1 MVLRDGRTSVDDVWD
16 VLLRVIDGLLT
27 PRGLEVRQLAIAHAQ
42 AAASARATA
51 GARWAPTGHT
61 GTSGAPFE
69 EGDVMAGPTLTLGLT
84 GKISAA
90 SARRPWLTIT
100 VWAVIGTALVA
111 TSGTLGG
118 VFTTDISFT
127 DNPESQRARELLK
140 AWQGEPLFE
149 SLVISSEK
157 YPVQSPEFKTFVTD
171 LTAALRQH
179 PDKIDP
185 AQTSNVYELAAVQP
199 GVEAALISKDGH
211 TTLVNARVL
220 GDVDTAVASV
230 ATLDEAVAPFRANQ
244 DFTILRGGFI
254 SANEAF
260 TTASEEDLK
269 AERYVLPIALVILIV
284 VFGAVVAALA
294 PVVLGIIAIM
304 LTIASVTLIS
314 QISPLSFFV
323 TNVVTMIGLAVGID
337 YALFT
342 IARYREQRH
351 QGFDVSDSIAIA
363 GDTASRAV
371 VFSGATVIIALTG
384 LILVPN
390 TLFIAFGIGASIVVL
405 FAVLGTLTLLPAA
418 LRLLGDRIE
427 GVHPAQWQRLAA
439 LACGIG
445 VVAVPGPA
453 RGALAIATFGLIF
466 VPPIVR
472 RVMGKPAS
480 NVSPTAHLVDG
491 DEGFWASSARFVM
504 RNAVVMAVGST
515 VLLLVL
521 AVPYTRI
528 HLGASGPSALP
539 EKYEVRQAFTV
550 LNEKFVPGFLAPTEI
565 VIEAEDVKAPAV
577 QVAILNFQQRIAQD
591 PEIRLS
597 RLTVMS
603 DDGRLAALAVALSGD
618 LASTEAQGQIRR
630 LREEIV
636 PATFGGSGAR
646 VYVGGTSAINVDLF
660 DQVGVYTPIV
670 FAYVLG
676 LSFVLLMLVFRSIV
690 VPVKSIIMNLLSVGA
705 SYGVLIAVFQWG
717 WAPEFLGFGKVDA
730 IEAWLPLMM
739 FTILFGLSMDY
750 HVFLISRIRERFDE
764 THQNTESVAFGLR
777 STANIITGAAAIM
790 VAVFGGFALGEL
802 VMFQQLGLGL
812 AVAVFLD
819 ATIVRTV
826 LVPATMRLLGDAN
839 WYLPSWLNWL
849 PDLRVEQPALASTAL
864 MAGAAAGDSGA

>member
-1 MVLRDGRTSVDDVWD
+1 M
-16 VLLRVIDGLLT
+16 
-27 PRGLEVRQLAIAHAQ
+27 
-42 AAASARATA
+42 ASS
-51 GARWAPTGHT
+51 H
-61 GTSGAPFE
+61 TSG
-69 EGDVMAGPTLTLGLT
+69 LGLT
-84 GKISAA
+84 GKLSAV
-90 SARRPWLTIT
+90 SARHPWRVIAIWVVVT
-100 VWAVIGTALVA
+100 VVLMVS
-111 TSGTLGG
+111 SGIVGG
-118 VFTTDISFT
+118 VFTTNISFT
-127 DNPESQRARELLK
+127 DNRESQTARELLK
-140 AWQGEPLFE
+140 EWQGEPLFE

-157 YPVQSPEFKTFVTD
+157 YAVQTPEFKKFVTD
-171 LTAALRQH
+171 ITAALRKH

-199 GVEAALISKDGH
+199 GAEAALISKDGH

-220 GDVDTAVASV
+220 GDVDSAIASV
-230 ATLDEAVAPFRANQ
+230 ATLDEAVLPFRANQ

-269 AERYVLPIALVILIV
+269 AEQYVLPIAFVILIV

-294 PVVLGIIAIM
+294 PVVLGIVAIM

-323 TNVVTMIGLAVGID
+323 TNIVTMIGLAVGID

-342 IARYREQRH
+342 MARYREQRH
-351 QGFDVSDSIAIA
+351 AGNDVMQSIAVA

-371 VFSGATVIIALTG
+371 VFSGATVVIALTS

-390 TLFIAFGIGASIVVL
+390 TIFIAFGIGASIVVV
-405 FAVLGTLTLLPAA
+405 FAVLATLTLLPAC

-439 LACGIG
+439 LACGVG

-453 RGALAIATFGLIF
+453 RGVLAIATFAIIF
-466 VPPIVR
+466 VPSIVR
-472 RVMGKPAS
+472 KVTRRGTAS
-480 NVSPTAHLVDG
+480 ANTATTSID
-491 DEGFWASSARFVM
+491 DNTGFWAGTARFVM
-504 RNAVVMAVGST
+504 KNAVVMVIGSAA
-515 VLLLVL
+515 LLLVL
-521 AVPYTRI
+521 AIPYTHI
-528 HLGASGPSALP
+528 HLGSSGPSSLP

-550 LNEKFVPGFLAPTEI
+550 LNEKFVSGFLAPTDI
-565 VIEAEDVKAPAV
+565 VIEAPDVKAAAV
-577 QVAILNFQQRIAQD
+577 QVAIVNFQQKVSQD

-597 RLTVMS
+597 RPPVLS
-603 DDGRLAALAVALSGD
+603 EDGKLATLAVALTGD
-618 LASTEAQGQIRR
+618 LASTQAQDQIRR
-630 LREEIV
+630 LRNEIV
-636 PATFGGSGAR
+636 PAAFDGSGAK
-646 VYVGGTSAINVDLF
+646 VYVGGTTAINMDLF
-660 DQVGVYTPIV
+660 DQVGQYTPIV

-676 LSFVLLMLVFRSIV
+676 LSFILLMLVFRSIV
-690 VPVKSIIMNLLSVGA
+690 VPIKSIIMNLLSVGA
-705 SYGVLIAVFQWG
+705 SYGILIAVFQWG
-717 WAPEFLGFGKVDA
+717 WAPDFLGFGKVDA

-764 THQNTESVAFGLR
+764 THENTESVAFGLR

-790 VAVFGGFALGEL
+790 VAVFGGFALGDL
-802 VMFQQLGLGL
+802 VMFQQMGLGL

-839 WYLPSWLNWL
+839 WYLPTWLHWL
-849 PDLRVEQPALASTAL
+849 PDLRVEKSPRP
-864 MAGAAAGDSGA
+864 

>member
-1 MVLRDGRTSVDDVWD
+1 M
-16 VLLRVIDGLLT
+16 
-27 PRGLEVRQLAIAHAQ
+27 
-42 AAASARATA
+42 ASSN
-51 GARWAPTGHT
+51 
-61 GTSGAPFE
+61 TSG
-69 EGDVMAGPTLTLGLT
+69 LGLT
-84 GKISAA
+84 GKLSAV
-90 SARRPWLTIT
+90 SARHPWR
-100 VWAVIGTALVA
+100 VIAIWVVA
-111 TSGTLGG
+111 TVVLMVSSGIVGG

-127 DNPESQRARELLK
+127 DNPESQTARELLK
-140 AWQGEPLFE
+140 EWQGEPLFE

-157 YPVQSPEFKTFVTD
+157 YAVQTPEFRKFVTD
-171 LTAALRQH
+171 LTAALRKH

-199 GVEAALISKDGH
+199 GAEAALISKDGH

-220 GDVDTAVASV
+220 GDVDSAIASV
-230 ATLDEAVAPFRANQ
+230 ATLDEAILPFRDNK

-269 AERYVLPIALVILIV
+269 AEQYVLPIALVILIV

-323 TNVVTMIGLAVGID
+323 TNIVTMIGLAVGID

-342 IARYREQRH
+342 MARYREQRH
-351 QGFDVSDSIAIA
+351 AGDDVMKSIAVA

-371 VFSGATVIIALTG
+371 VFSGATVVIALTG

-390 TLFIAFGIGASIVVL
+390 TIFIAFGIGASIVVV
-405 FAVLGTLTLLPAA
+405 FAVLATLTLLPAC

-439 LACGIG
+439 LACGVG

-453 RGALAIATFGLIF
+453 RGVLAIATFAIIF
-466 VPPIVR
+466 VPSIVR
-472 RVMGKPAS
+472 KVTRRKTTSANAATMS
-480 NVSPTAHLVDG
+480 IDDNT
-491 DEGFWASSARFVM
+491 GFWAGTARFVM
-504 RNAVVMAVGST
+504 KNAVVMVIGSAA
-515 VLLLVL
+515 LLLVL
-521 AVPYTRI
+521 AIPYTRI
-528 HLGASGPSALP
+528 HLGASGPSSLP

-550 LNEKFVPGFLAPTEI
+550 LNEKFVSGFLAPTDI
-565 VIEAEDVKAPAV
+565 VIQAPDVKAAAV
-577 QVAILNFQQRIAQD
+577 QVAIVNFQQKVSQD

-597 RLTVMS
+597 RPPVLS
-603 DDGRLAALAVALSGD
+603 EDGKLAALAVALTGD
-618 LASTEAQGQIRR
+618 LASTQAQDQIRR
-630 LREEIV
+630 LRNEIV
-636 PATFGGSGAR
+636 PAAFDGSGAK
-646 VYVGGTSAINVDLF
+646 VYVGGTTAINMDLF
-660 DQVGVYTPIV
+660 DQVGQYTPIV

-676 LSFVLLMLVFRSIV
+676 LSFILLMLVFRSIV
-690 VPVKSIIMNLLSVGA
+690 VPIMSIIMNLLSVGA
-705 SYGVLIAVFQWG
+705 SYGILIAVFQWG
-717 WAPEFLGFGKVDA
+717 WAPDFLGFGKVDA

-764 THQNTESVAFGLR
+764 THENTESVAFGLR

-790 VAVFGGFALGEL
+790 VAVFGGFALGDL
-802 VMFQQLGLGL
+802 VMFQQMGLGL

-839 WYLPSWLNWL
+839 WYLPTWLHWL
-849 PDLRVEQPALASTAL
+849 PDLRVEKSPRPSAVI
-864 MAGAAAGDSGA
+864 AAGVAGDGGA

>member
-1 MVLRDGRTSVDDVWD
+1 M
-16 VLLRVIDGLLT
+16 
-27 PRGLEVRQLAIAHAQ
+27 
-42 AAASARATA
+42 ASS
-51 GARWAPTGHT
+51 H
-61 GTSGAPFE
+61 TSG
-69 EGDVMAGPTLTLGLT
+69 LGLT
-84 GKISAA
+84 GKLSAV
-90 SARRPWLTIT
+90 SARHPWRVIAIWVVVT
-100 VWAVIGTALVA
+100 VVLMVS
-111 TSGTLGG
+111 SGIVGG
-118 VFTTDISFT
+118 VFTTNISFT
-127 DNPESQRARELLK
+127 DNRESQTARELLK
-140 AWQGEPLFE
+140 EWQGEPLFE

-157 YPVQSPEFKTFVTD
+157 YAVQTPEFKKFVTD
-171 LTAALRQH
+171 ITAALRKH

-199 GVEAALISKDGH
+199 GAEAALISKDGH

-220 GDVDTAVASV
+220 GDVDSAIASV
-230 ATLDEAVAPFRANQ
+230 ATLDEAVLPFRANQ

-269 AERYVLPIALVILIV
+269 AEQYVLPIAFVILIV

-294 PVVLGIIAIM
+294 PVVLGIVAIM

-323 TNVVTMIGLAVGID
+323 TNIVTMIGLAVGID

-342 IARYREQRH
+342 MARYREQRH
-351 QGFDVSDSIAIA
+351 AGNDVMQSIAVA

-371 VFSGATVIIALTG
+371 VFSGATVVIALTS

-390 TLFIAFGIGASIVVL
+390 TIFIAFGIGASIVVV
-405 FAVLGTLTLLPAA
+405 FAVLATLTLLPAC

-439 LACGIG
+439 LACGVG

-453 RGALAIATFGLIF
+453 RGVLAIATFAIIF
-466 VPPIVR
+466 VPSIVR
-472 RVMGKPAS
+472 KVTRRGTAS
-480 NVSPTAHLVDG
+480 ANTATTSID
-491 DEGFWASSARFVM
+491 DNTGFWAGTARFVM
-504 RNAVVMAVGST
+504 KNAVVMVIGSAA
-515 VLLLVL
+515 LLLVL
-521 AVPYTRI
+521 AIPYTHI
-528 HLGASGPSALP
+528 HLGSSGPSSLP

-550 LNEKFVPGFLAPTEI
+550 LNEKFVSGFLAPTDI
-565 VIEAEDVKAPAV
+565 VIEAPDVKAAAV
-577 QVAILNFQQRIAQD
+577 QVAIVNFQQKVSQD

-597 RLTVMS
+597 RPPVLS
-603 DDGRLAALAVALSGD
+603 EDGKLATLAVALTGD
-618 LASTEAQGQIRR
+618 LASTQAQDQIRR
-630 LREEIV
+630 LRNEIV
-636 PATFGGSGAR
+636 PAAFDGSGAT
-646 VYVGGTSAINVDLF
+646 VYVGGTTAINMDLF
-660 DQVGVYTPIV
+660 DQVGQYTPIV

-676 LSFVLLMLVFRSIV
+676 LSFILLMLVFRSIV
-690 VPVKSIIMNLLSVGA
+690 VPIKSIIMNLLSVGA
-705 SYGVLIAVFQWG
+705 SYGILIAVFQWG
-717 WAPEFLGFGKVDA
+717 WAPDFLGFGKVDA

-790 VAVFGGFALGEL
+790 VAVFGGFALGDL
-802 VMFQQLGLGL
+802 VMFQQIGLGL

-839 WYLPSWLNWL
+839 WYLPTWLHWL
-849 PDLRVEQPALASTAL
+849 PDLRVEKSPRPSAA
-864 MAGAAAGDSGA
+864 MAAGVAGDGGV

>member
-1 MVLRDGRTSVDDVWD
+1 MSGSNV
-16 VLLRVIDGLLT
+16 
-27 PRGLEVRQLAIAHAQ
+27 
-42 AAASARATA
+42 AS
-51 GARWAPTGHT
+51 
-61 GTSGAPFE
+61 
-69 EGDVMAGPTLTLGLT
+69 LGLT
-84 GKISAA
+84 GRLSAA
-90 SARRPWLTIT
+90 SARKPWLTIAI
-100 VWAVIGTALVA
+100 WAVAGVLLMAA
-111 TSGTLGG
+111 SGAIGG

-127 DNPESQRARELLK
+127 SNPESQHARETLK
-140 AWQGEPLFE
+140 EWQGEPLFE

-157 YPVQSPEFKTFVTD
+157 YAVRSPEFQKFVTD

-185 AQTSNVYELAAVQP
+185 SQVSNVYELAAVQP
-199 GVEAALISKDGH
+199 GAEVALISKDGH

-220 GDVDTAVASV
+220 GDVDTAVESV
-230 ATLDEAVAPFRANQ
+230 ATLDEAVAPFRANK

-269 AERYVLPIALVILIV
+269 AEQYVLPIAFVILIV

-294 PVVLGIIAIM
+294 PVILGIIAIM

-323 TNVVTMIGLAVGID
+323 TNIVTMIGLAVGID

-351 QGFDVSDSIAIA
+351 QGFDVEDSIAIA
-363 GDTASRAV
+363 GDTATRAV
-371 VFSGATVIIALTG
+371 VFSGATVVIALTG

-390 TLFIAFGIGASIVVL
+390 TIFIAFGIGASIVVV
-405 FAVLGTLTLLPAA
+405 FAVLATLTLLPAC

-439 LACGIG
+439 LVCGVG
-445 VVAVPGPA
+445 VVAIPGPA
-453 RGALAIATFGLIF
+453 RGVLAVATVALIF
-466 VPPIVR
+466 VPSIVR
-472 RVMGKPAS
+472 AITRRGRVAP
-480 NVSPTAHLVDG
+480 VSVSMNHMETDT
-491 DEGFWASSARFVM
+491 GFWANTTRVVM
-504 RNAVVMAVGST
+504 RNAPVMAVGST

-521 AVPYTRI
+521 AIPYTRI

-539 EKYEVRQAFTV
+539 EEYEVRQAFSV
-550 LNEKFVPGFLAPTEI
+550 LNEKFVPGFLAPTDI
-565 VIEAEDVKAPAV
+565 VIEAPDVKAPAV
-577 QVAILNFQQRIAQD
+577 QAALVNFQQRIAQD

-597 RLTVMS
+597 RPPVVS
-603 DDGRLAALAVALSGD
+603 EDGRLAALAVALTGD
-618 LASTEAQGQIRR
+618 LASTQAQDQVRR
-630 LREEIV
+630 LRNEIV

-646 VYVGGTSAINVDLF
+646 VSVGGTTAINMDLF
-660 DQVGVYTPIV
+660 DQIGVYTPVV

-690 VPVKSIIMNLLSVGA
+690 VPIKSIIMNLLSVGA
-705 SYGVLIAVFQWG
+705 SYGILIAVFQWG
-717 WAPEFLGFGKVDA
+717 WAPDFLGFGKVDA

-790 VAVFGGFALGEL
+790 VAVFGGFALGDL
-802 VMFQQLGLGL
+802 VMFQQMGLGL

-839 WYLPSWLNWL
+839 WYLPSWLHWL
-849 PDLRVEQPALASTAL
+849 PDLRVEKSPHAPAGALA
-864 MAGAAAGDSGA
+864 GVAGDGGD

>member
-1 MVLRDGRTSVDDVWD
+1 M
-16 VLLRVIDGLLT
+16 
-27 PRGLEVRQLAIAHAQ
+27 
-42 AAASARATA
+42 ASSN
-51 GARWAPTGHT
+51 
-61 GTSGAPFE
+61 TSG
-69 EGDVMAGPTLTLGLT
+69 LGLT
-84 GKISAA
+84 GKLSAV
-90 SARRPWLTIT
+90 SARHPWR
-100 VWAVIGTALVA
+100 VIGIWVVA
-111 TSGTLGG
+111 TMVLMVSSGIVGG

-127 DNPESQRARELLK
+127 DNPESQTARELLK
-140 AWQGEPLFE
+140 EWQGEPLFE

-157 YPVQSPEFKTFVTD
+157 YAVQTPEFKKFVTD
-171 LTAALRQH
+171 ITAALRQH

-185 AQTSNVYELAAVQP
+185 AQTSNVYELAAIQP
-199 GVEAALISKDGH
+199 GAEAALISHDGH

-220 GDVDTAVASV
+220 GDVDSAIASV
-230 ATLDEAVAPFRANQ
+230 ATLDEAILPFRDNK

-269 AERYVLPIALVILIV
+269 AEQYVLPIAFVILIV

-294 PVVLGIIAIM
+294 PVVLGIVAIM

-323 TNVVTMIGLAVGID
+323 TNIVTMIGLAVGID

-342 IARYREQRH
+342 MARYREQRH
-351 QGFDVSDSIAIA
+351 AGNDVMQSIAVA

-371 VFSGATVIIALTG
+371 VFSGATVVIALTG

-390 TLFIAFGIGASIVVL
+390 TIFIAFGIGASIVVV
-405 FAVLGTLTLLPAA
+405 FAVLATLTLLPAC

-439 LACGIG
+439 LACGVG

-453 RGALAIATFGLIF
+453 RSVLAIATFAIIF
-466 VPPIVR
+466 VPSIVR
-472 RVMGKPAS
+472 KVTRRGTTSANAATMS
-480 NVSPTAHLVDG
+480 IDDNT
-491 DEGFWASSARFVM
+491 GFWAGTARFVM
-504 RNAVVMAVGST
+504 KNAVVMVIGSAA
-515 VLLLVL
+515 LLIVL
-521 AVPYTRI
+521 AIPYTRI
-528 HLGASGPSALP
+528 HLGSSGPSSLP

-550 LNEKFVPGFLAPTEI
+550 LNEKFVSGFLAPTDI
-565 VIEAEDVKAPAV
+565 VIQAPDVKAASV
-577 QVAILNFQQRIAQD
+577 QVAIVNFQQKVSQD

-597 RLTVMS
+597 RPPVLS
-603 DDGRLAALAVALSGD
+603 DDGKLAALAVALTGD
-618 LASTEAQGQIRR
+618 LASTQAQDQIRR
-630 LREEIV
+630 LRNEIV
-636 PATFGGSGAR
+636 PAAFDGSGAT
-646 VYVGGTSAINVDLF
+646 VYVGGTTAINMDLF
-660 DQVGVYTPIV
+660 DQVGQYTPIV

-676 LSFVLLMLVFRSIV
+676 LSFILLMLVFRSIV
-690 VPVKSIIMNLLSVGA
+690 VPIKSIIMNLLSVGA
-705 SYGVLIAVFQWG
+705 SYGILIAVFQWG
-717 WAPEFLGFGKVDA
+717 WAPDFLGFGKVDA

-790 VAVFGGFALGEL
+790 VAVFGGFALGDL
-802 VMFQQLGLGL
+802 VMFQQMGLGL

-839 WYLPSWLNWL
+839 WYLPTWLHWL
-849 PDLRVEQPALASTAL
+849 PDLRVEKSPRPSAAMAASV
-864 MAGAAAGDSGA
+864 AGDGGA